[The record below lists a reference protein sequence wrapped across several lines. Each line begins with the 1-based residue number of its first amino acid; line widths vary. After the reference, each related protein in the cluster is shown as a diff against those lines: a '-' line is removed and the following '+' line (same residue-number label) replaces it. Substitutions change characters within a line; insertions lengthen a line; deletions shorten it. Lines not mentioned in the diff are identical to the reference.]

1 MLSASNEINQTM
13 TLMLAGIAS
22 ISLVVAGIGVMNVML
37 VSVTERTREIGIK
50 KALGARRSDILR
62 QFLMEALLVSLMGG
76 AAGIAAGPAFG
87 MLAESMGMAFSA
99 SWGVV
104 AVAVAASTVIGLS
117 FGIFPAYRA
126 SRLTPIEALRQ
137 E

>member
-1 MLSASNEINQTM
+1 M
-13 TLMLAGIAS
+13 
-22 ISLVVAGIGVMNVML
+22 
-37 VSVTERTREIGIK
+37 TERTREIGIK

-76 AAGIAAGPAFG
+76 AAGIAAGLAFG

-104 AVAVAASTVIGLS
+104 AVAVAASTVIGNEDLLQRE
-117 FGIFPAYRA
+117 GGLA
-126 SRLTPIEALRQ
+126 SCCREKDESPPVDCSCRRDEGALP
-137 E
+137 